1 MWPLATGSTLSCLLI
16 CLYCTSSQA
25 VLHNETAVSQT
36 YESVHLSE
44 AARKSKDGKG
54 SLEDVLHWAIENSDP
69 EQLKQQ
75 AETVGREDVGLTAR
89 QQEVQQLIRDMQA
102 APTEID
108 LIKDTIDVLTNS
120 SAPPEEMLMALEALQ
135 SLVEPID
142 NANDLHTLRGLH
154 PIVRLLSH
162 DSPSLQAAAAFVLGT
177 AASNNNK
184 FQEQLMQLHPESI
197 SLLLQVT
204 SSSSAQTSK
213 KGLYALAAL
222 LRNNADARAL
232 FYSNQGVQHLISLLK
247 APNQTEQVSLK
258 VLNLVT
264 DLSQLDLG
272 KKVTAKDRQKLLAAV
287 HPHACHET
295 SSNREEALMA
305 VRGILECS
313 DTEAQQIAHNSGA
326 STALQKDAIAPG
338 GDAGLAR

>member
-89 QQEVQQLIRDMQA
+89 QQEVQQVPFVTLPSWPSGVLRLHSVCTAPQLIRDMQA

-142 NANDLHTLRGLH
+142 NANGKLAHGCVVCREQTR
-154 PIVRLLSH
+154 V
-162 DSPSLQAAAAFVLGT
+162 AA
-177 AASNNNK
+177 NI
-184 FQEQLMQLHPESI
+184 E
-197 SLLLQVT
+197 
-204 SSSSAQTSK
+204 
-213 KGLYALAAL
+213 
-222 LRNNADARAL
+222 D
-232 FYSNQGVQHLISLLK
+232 
-247 APNQTEQVSLK
+247 
-258 VLNLVT
+258 
-264 DLSQLDLG
+264 
-272 KKVTAKDRQKLLAAV
+272 
-287 HPHACHET
+287 
-295 SSNREEALMA
+295 
-305 VRGILECS
+305 
-313 DTEAQQIAHNSGA
+313 
-326 STALQKDAIAPG
+326 STASCV
-338 GDAGLAR
+338 